1 MKLEQLVNKNLH
13 ELNPTDLIIWR
24 YICNNREKCCHSSI
38 YEVAAAC
45 NVSRT
50 TVLRFA
56 KKLSLDGFSDL
67 KMILK
72 LELGENEI
80 TPYAD
85 ITRATIDLCKRV
97 GDEVSKQD
105 FSDANK
111 LIYKANRIFVYSS
124 GYVQENVA
132 NEMMRLFINCN
143 TWIHQV
149 KGLSELETICTNIEK
164 NDLFIVISLSG
175 ESADVVKVA
184 KKLHM
189 QNIAFISLT
198 QLKCNT
204 LATLSTEHIYIT
216 PVELPA
222 AVNIKYESVLMFF
235 LVAEIWFVSYS
246 QYLAEQ
252 INEDWVLLKNK

>member
-24 YICNNREKCCHSSI
+24 YICNNMKQCCHSSI
-38 YEVAAAC
+38 YEVANAC

-72 LELGENEI
+72 LEIGESEI

-97 GDEVSKQD
+97 GEEVSKQD
-105 FSDANK
+105 FSNANK
-111 LIYKANRIFVYSS
+111 LIYQAKRIFIYSS

-132 NEMMRLFINCN
+132 NEMMRLFISCN
-143 TWIHQV
+143 TLIYQV
-149 KGLSELETICTNIEK
+149 KGFSELEAICTNIEK

-175 ESADVVKVA
+175 ESSHVVEVA
-184 KKLHM
+184 KKLHI
-189 QNIAFISLT
+189 QNVTFISLT
-198 QLKCNT
+198 QLKSNT

-246 QYLAEQ
+246 QYLVEQ
-252 INEDWVLLKNK
+252 VSEED